1 MHIKLMFAEGVRLLR
16 EKCVKGDP
24 TGAVRRGGSRDHPR
38 KANTFRKH
46 QRLVILEFTIFSHE
60 STFSIQ
66 CDVCHRTF
74 KLAGLQ

>member
-1 MHIKLMFAEGVRLLR
+1 MYIKLMFAEGERLLR

-46 QRLVILEFTIFSHE
+46 QRLVIL
-60 STFSIQ
+60 
-66 CDVCHRTF
+66 
-74 KLAGLQ
+74 